1 MIMKKAVFICLLMLT
16 FLSCEDTKEQK
27 QAMLPTSSGNINNL
41 QVVIEDDLWQGEVGE
56 TIRKHFAATVDGLP
70 QEEPIFSINQL
81 PPNSF
86 EGFTQKNRIFIYVK
100 KGEKKQFKPS
110 IDYYAKPQ
118 NGIFISG
125 NSNAELIELI
135 EEKAEEM
142 IQSFQKTEMKEK
154 QRRMSLSLFDPKPVK
169 DSLGVSFIAPSVY
182 RIGKLT
188 NNFAWLRKD
197 IRSGDLNL
205 LIYEMPLNH
214 FENDST
220 RIQDIIKMRDSIGKT
235 HIPGPVENSYMIT
248 EKAYSPY
255 LFESEVNGKF
265 AYQTKGT
272 WEVYNFFMAGP
283 FVNYIIRDE
292 QNNRNLVVEGFTFAP
307 SIDKRDYQFELEAII
322 QSFKFE

>member
-1 MIMKKAVFICLLMLT
+1 MRKHLVVVA
-16 FLSCEDTKEQK
+16 FLFLALISCDETREQK
-27 QAMLPTSSGNINNL
+27 QAMLPSSSGNINNL
-41 QVVIEDDLWQGEVGE
+41 QVVIDDELWEGEVGE
-56 TIRKHFAATVDGLP
+56 TIRELFATTVIGLP
-70 QEEPIFSINQL
+70 QEEPLFNINQL
-81 PPNSF
+81 PLNSF
-86 EGFTQKNRIFIYVK
+86 DGFTQKNRIFIYIK
-100 KGEKKQFKPS
+100 KGEERQFRPA

-125 NSNAELIELI
+125 NSNEELIKLI
-135 EEKAEEM
+135 EEKADEI
-142 IQSFQKTEMKEK
+142 IQSFQKTEIKEK
-154 QRRMSLSLFDPKPVK
+154 QRRMSLSLFDSKPVK

-205 LIYEMPLNH
+205 LIYEMPLYY
-214 FENDST
+214 FQNDST
-220 RIQDIIKMRDSIGKT
+220 RIQDIIKMRDSIGKA
-235 HIPGPVENSYMIT
+235 HIPGPVDNSYMIT

-292 QNNRNLVVEGFTFAP
+292 LNNRNLVVEGFTFAP

-322 QSFKFE
+322 QSLKFE

>member
-1 MIMKKAVFICLLMLT
+1 MRKHLVFVA
-16 FLSCEDTKEQK
+16 FLFLALISCEETKEQK
-27 QAMLPTSSGNINNL
+27 QAMLPASSGNINNL
-41 QVVIEDDLWQGEVGE
+41 QVIIDDILWEGEVGE
-56 TIRKHFAATVDGLP
+56 AIRKNFAATVDGLP
-70 QEEPIFSINQL
+70 QEEPLFSINQL

-86 EGFTQKNRIFIYVK
+86 DGFTQKNRLFIYVK
-100 KGEKKQFKPS
+100 KGEEKQFKYA

-118 NGIFISG
+118 NGIFISA
-125 NSNAELIELI
+125 NSNEDLIQLI
-135 EEKAEEM
+135 DEKANEM
-142 IQSFQKTEMKEK
+142 IQSFHKTEIKEK
-154 QRRMSLSLFDPKPVK
+154 QRRMSLSLFDSKPVK

-205 LIYEMPLNH
+205 LIYEMPLNY
-214 FENDST
+214 FQNDST
-220 RIQDIIKMRDSIGKT
+220 RIKDIIKMRDSIGKT
-235 HIPGPVENSYMIT
+235 HIPGPVDNSYMIT

>member
-1 MIMKKAVFICLLMLT
+1 MKKVFILCLLTLA
-16 FLSCEDTKEQK
+16 FLSCEDTKKEK

-41 QVVIEDDLWQGEVGE
+41 QVVIEDDLWEGEVGE
-56 TIRKHFAATVDGLP
+56 TIRKNFAATVLGLP
-70 QEEPIFSINQL
+70 QEEPLFSINQL
-81 PPNSF
+81 PPSSF
-86 EGFTQKNRIFIYVK
+86 DGFTQKHRIFIYLK
-100 KGEKKQFKPS
+100 KGEEKQFRNAT
-110 IDYYAKPQ
+110 DLYAKPQ
-118 NGIFISG
+118 NGIFISA
-125 NSNAELIELI
+125 NSNQELIALI

-142 IQSFQKTEMKEK
+142 IQSFQKTEIKEK
-154 QRRMSLSLFDPKPVK
+154 QRRMSLSLFDTTPIK

-205 LIYEMPLNH
+205 LIYEMPINA
-214 FENDST
+214 FKNDST
-220 RIQDIIKMRDSIGKT
+220 RISDIIKMRDSIGKT
-235 HIPGPVENSYMIT
+235 HIPGPVDDSYMIT

-272 WEVYNFFMAGP
+272 WEVHNFFMAGP

-322 QSFKFE
+322 QSLKFQ

>member
-1 MIMKKAVFICLLMLT
+1 MKKVFFLCLLTLV
-16 FLSCEDTKEQK
+16 FLSCEDTKKEK

-41 QVVIEDDLWQGEVGE
+41 QVVIEDELWEGEVGE
-56 TIRKHFAATVDGLP
+56 AIRKNFAATVLGLP

-81 PPNSF
+81 PLSSF
-86 EGFTQKNRIFIYVK
+86 DGFTQKHRIFIYVK
-100 KGEKKQFKPS
+100 KGEEKQYRNATDF
-110 IDYYAKPQ
+110 YAKPQ
-118 NGIFISG
+118 NGIFISA
-125 NSNAELIELI
+125 NSNQELIDLI
-135 EEKAEEM
+135 EEKAGEM
-142 IQSFQKTEMKEK
+142 TQSFQKTEIKEK
-154 QRRMSLSLFDPKPVK
+154 QRRMSLSLFDAKPIK

-205 LIYEMPLNH
+205 LIYEMPLNS
-214 FENDST
+214 FQNDST
-220 RIQDIIKMRDSIGKT
+220 RINDIIKMRDSIGKT
-235 HIPGPVENSYMIT
+235 HIPGPVDDSYMIT
-248 EKAYSPY
+248 EQAYSPY

-265 AYQTKGT
+265 AYQAKGT
-272 WEVYNFFMAGP
+272 WEVHNFFMAGP

-322 QSFKFE
+322 QSFKFQ

>member
-1 MIMKKAVFICLLMLT
+1 VIMKKAVFICLLMLT